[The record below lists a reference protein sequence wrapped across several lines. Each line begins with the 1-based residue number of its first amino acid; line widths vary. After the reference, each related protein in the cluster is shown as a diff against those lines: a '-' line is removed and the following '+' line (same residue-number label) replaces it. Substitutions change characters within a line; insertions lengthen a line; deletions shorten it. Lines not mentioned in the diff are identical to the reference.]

1 MKGHEEGAQDED
13 GAKDMGMGTFCLAL
27 MIGILSRAWI
37 SKFVK
42 LPYTVIVS
50 ARGPMNA
57 QNSRHSGLFPCIFK
71 GHRAF
76 CCRTYK
82 RGHDTCMCV
91 RTHVKLPLCVVL
103 SVRGPIH
110 VFTFRDSGVS
120 LFILCIN
127 K

>member
-57 QNSRHSGLFPCIFK
+57 QKSRDSGLFPCIIQ
-71 GHRAF
+71 GA
-76 CCRTYK
+76 
-82 RGHDTCMCV
+82 
-91 RTHVKLPLCVVL
+91 
-103 SVRGPIH
+103 
-110 VFTFRDSGVS
+110 SGVLLPYIQARPRHMHVRAYARQAAFVCCS
-120 LFILCIN
+120 ECAWANTRVYI
-127 K
+127 